1 MNVRQTE
8 SGAAPITGA
17 AGHRFAIVVSRFND
31 AITGRLRDGAH
42 AALVEGG
49 AVPADIDV
57 FAVPGAFELPQAAR
71 SAAETGRFDA
81 IVCLGCVIRGETP
94 HFDFVAG
101 AAARGL
107 QRLAIEGNVA
117 LSFGVLTTDTL
128 DQARERADRA
138 RGDKGGEAARA
149 ALLQAALYERLREGA
164 KPTVRGFRIS

>member
-1 MNVRQTE
+1 MGAPSTSESV
-8 SGAAPITGA
+8 SGAGRRVALVVARFNEEIGRELA
-17 AGHRFAIVVSRFND
+17 AGAR
-31 AITGRLRDGAH
+31 
-42 AALVEGG
+42 AALIAAGVGEKEIHEYEV
-49 AVPADIDV
+49 A
-57 FAVPGAFELPQAAR
+57 GAFELAPACRQVIAVGP
-71 SAAETGRFDA
+71 EIDA
-81 IVCLGCVIRGETP
+81 VIALGAVIRGETP

-128 DQARERADRA
+128 DQARERADRS